1 MSRRGFIRTAAA
13 SVAALALS
21 GSLVACSTDSA
32 STSATTSAANKAL
45 TVFATTGYIGDAVKN
60 IAPDADLTVMVGPGG
75 DPHTYQPS
83 TADLEAMQNAD
94 AVIWSGLGMEA
105 NMIDQ
110 LRGLGDKQI
119 AVAEQ
124 LPESQLLPWVEED
137 EHDHDHGDAHEHEH
151 EGEDA
156 HGHHH
161 ESQWDPHVWNSTDNW
176 KLVVD
181 QIVKKLSAADSANA
195 DTYKANGEKYNKQID
210 EAKAYVQAKID
221 TIPQDQRTL
230 VSGHDA
236 FRYFGKQ
243 FGLEVKATD
252 FVTSDAERSAN
263 ELEDLATFIVEHHV
277 PVIFQDASANP
288 QAVKSLEENVAK
300 KGGKVKVVDKE
311 LYSDSLGADAP
322 ADTYIGALKYNADTI
337 AEAFSSTR

>member
-1 MSRRGFIRTAAA
+1 MAHRLIRTAIAA
-13 SVAALALS
+13 VAAT
-21 GSLVACSTDSA
+21 GLVAAAGCSTTDSGTSA
-32 STSATTSAANKAL
+32 SGTSSAVKSDTLKIFATTS
-45 TVFATTGYIGDAVKN
+45 YIGDAVKN
-60 IAPDADLTVMVGPGG
+60 IAPDADLTIMVGPGG

-105 NMIDQ
+105 NMVDQ

-137 EHDHDHGDAHEHEH
+137 EHDHEHGDE
-151 EGEDA
+151 

-210 EAKAYVQAKID
+210 ETNVYVQAKID

-243 FGLEVKATD
+243 FGLEAKATD

-311 LYSDSLGADAP
+311 LYSDSLGAEAP

>member
-1 MSRRGFIRTAAA
+1 MAHLLIRTAIAA
-13 SVAALALS
+13 VAAT
-21 GSLVACSTDSA
+21 GLVAAAGCSTTDSGTSA
-32 STSATTSAANKAL
+32 SGTSSAAKSDTLKIFATTS
-45 TVFATTGYIGDAVKN
+45 YIGDAVKN

-137 EHDHDHGDAHEHEH
+137 EHDHEHE
-151 EGEDA
+151 DT

-210 EAKAYVQAKID
+210 EANAYVQAKID

-252 FVTSDAERSAN
+252 FVTSDAERSAS

-311 LYSDSLGADAP
+311 LYSDSLGAEAL

>member
-1 MSRRGFIRTAAA
+1 MAHLLIRTAIAA
-13 SVAALALS
+13 VAAT
-21 GSLVACSTDSA
+21 GLVAAAGCSTTDSGTSA
-32 STSATTSAANKAL
+32 SGTSSAAKSDTLKIFATTS
-45 TVFATTGYIGDAVKN
+45 YIGDAVKN

-137 EHDHDHGDAHEHEH
+137 EHDHEH
-151 EGEDA
+151 EDA

-210 EAKAYVQAKID
+210 EANAYVQAKID

-243 FGLEVKATD
+243 FSLEVKATD
-252 FVTSDAERSAN
+252 FVTSDAERSAS

-311 LYSDSLGADAP
+311 LYSDSLGAEAP

>member
-137 EHDHDHGDAHEHEH
+137 EHDHDHGDAHEHGH

-161 ESQWDPHVWNSTDNW
+161 ESQWDPHIWNSTDNW

-195 DTYKANGEKYNKQID
+195 DTYKTNGEKYNKQID
-210 EAKAYVQAKID
+210 EANAYVQAKID

-252 FVTSDAERSAN
+252 FVTSDAERSAS